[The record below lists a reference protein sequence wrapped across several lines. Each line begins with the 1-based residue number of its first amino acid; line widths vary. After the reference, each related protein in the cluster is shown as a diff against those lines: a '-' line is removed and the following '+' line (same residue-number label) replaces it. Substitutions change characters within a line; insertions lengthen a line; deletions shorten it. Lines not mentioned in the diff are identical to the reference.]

1 MKTQVVTSSQATS
14 ASTDRAQ
21 FAIMDLIRML
31 AAAAVCGIVFSL
43 FAAGLTLLLMNSAEA
58 HNLNLKN
65 STVEG
70 SALTSTTES
79 INRCAR
85 PSGAVKAMSSVKL
98 NPGQLVTG
106 LGCDQ
111 ETLEA
116 IERDWRIRI
125 NDDVAEVR
133 IMQTF
138 LIPVNG
144 PTTANFHASLPD
156 GAVLSSLKFDAG
168 AITQTGEPVTLEVFT
183 NMSRADIGAIHNRS
197 RLVVVINDRHI
208 ESDSILNLTP
218 GETVTIEYNYT
229 MSVLHINNSANLNMV
244 LQAETLSS
252 YAASTITVG
261 TVWVEWLNQHPR
273 KVTSALNDIY
283 VDQTSNGVAGASWF
297 SADLSASRQ
306 FNIQWDRKS
315 PVLNKSR

>member
-1 MKTQVVTSSQATS
+1 MKTQVVISSQATS

-21 FAIMDLIRML
+21 FVIMDLIRML
-31 AAAAVCGIVFSL
+31 AAAAVCGIVVSL

-65 STVEG
+65 SMMEA
-70 SALTSTTES
+70 SALTLTSTTES

-85 PSGAVKAMSSVKL
+85 PSGVVKAMPSVKL
-98 NPGQLVTG
+98 NPGHLDMKV
-106 LGCDQ
+106 GCDQ

-138 LIPVNG
+138 LMPVNG
-144 PTTANFHASLPD
+144 PTTANFRASLPD
-156 GAVLSSLKFDAG
+156 GAVLSSLKVDAG

-183 NMSRADIGAIHNRS
+183 NMSRADVDAIHNRG
-197 RLVVVINDRHI
+197 RLVVMISDRHI
-208 ESDSILNLTP
+208 EADSILNLMP
-218 GETVTIEYNYT
+218 GETITIEYNYT

-252 YAASTITVG
+252 YAAPTITVG

-273 KVTSALNDIY
+273 KVISASNDIY
-283 VDQTSNGVAGASWF
+283 VEQTSNGVVGASWF

-306 FNIQWDRKS
+306 FNIQWDRK
-315 PVLNKSR
+315 